1 MSQEKMYEAIT
12 FLGGEPSGSTPS
24 KPDPAPYTEAI
35 HFLNGEPCDD
45 FPPKVVHTPSTEPIR
60 IPNRVS
66 RHQEASSRPVP
77 AHSASSLLGNHSQQS
92 PQAQP
97 YQGNCFVPKR
107 QTVDQTLED
116 IVNSDAIKSY
126 RKEMMRYADRSLLEG
141 PDGSIQLCSR
151 NSRNSVL
158 TPFSPCKHFQ
168 AQKQVQYDSGEEEIV
183 YSFTDATGHSVR
195 YATNAKLNDRA
206 QYKALKD
213 HGFVVL
219 ANLSASTCAELI
231 SRYTA
236 YMISSLPV
244 LTAYSPGWYFT
255 GKEWGF
261 QSSESIAM
269 DYSLFGGA
277 TSYAPDVALY
287 HIIFIFAAIQ
297 PRLPLKMWIRHP
309 FVLLTQGRFYPT
321 DLSIDDKPR
330 AFRETLERL
339 RYQPVI
345 RILGENSC
353 CNDSASSYRQKE
365 NYKTLLSA
373 SQQNKAHPVYMVIAQ
388 ELTPM
393 QCSFCLPIQK
403 VACAERSSDV
413 NVSNLVALI
422 LANPDEFETRIE
434 RHFSAVFNALG
445 DDCIVQQEI
454 AALTAVSSIVVWFY
468 SIHDPKY
475 VRLIAKTYSESLTLY
490 TRYWEELSDDNILG
504 KFKMV
509 LYNSRRSESFR
520 LRPIEDVDSSFDPE
534 NEMLYDETYFYTSS
548 KLLSRLIEIG
558 LRSHMPSVVLDRLKM
573 AGVLSG
579 SVVKTLTFA
588 PNESKDFRFRKLLR
602 NSLRQPGCRDLVE
615 I

>member
-12 FLGGEPSGSTPS
+12 FLG
-24 KPDPAPYTEAI
+24 
-35 HFLNGEPCDD
+35 GEPCDD

-77 AHSASSLLGNHSQQS
+77 AHSASSPLGNLSQQS

-97 YQGNCFVPKR
+97 YQGSCFVPKR

-126 RKEMMRYADRSLLEG
+126 RKEMLRYADRSLLEG

-158 TPFSPCKHFQ
+158 TPFSPCKHFR

-195 YATNAKLNDRA
+195 YATNAKLSDRA

-219 ANLSASTCAELI
+219 ANLSANTCAELI

-261 QSSESIAM
+261 QSSKSIDM
-269 DYSLFGGA
+269 
-277 TSYAPDVALY
+277 SYALFEGSTLSSPDAVLY
-287 HIIFIFAAIQ
+287 HIIFIFAALQ
-297 PRLPLKMWIRHP
+297 ARLPLKMWIRQP
-309 FVLLTQGRFYPT
+309 FVIITHGRFQPT

-330 AFRETLERL
+330 AFKESLERL
-339 RYQPVI
+339 CYQPVV
-345 RILGENSC
+345 RILAENSC

-365 NYKTLLSA
+365 NYKALLSA
-373 SQQNKAHPVYMVIAQ
+373 SQQNKAHPVYMVITQ

-403 VACAERSSDV
+403 VPCCERNYDV
-413 NVSNLVALI
+413 NVSSLVALI
-422 LANPDEFETRIE
+422 LANPDEFEARIE
-434 RHFSAVFNALG
+434 KIFSLTFNSLG
-445 DDCIVQQEI
+445 EDCIVQQEI
-454 AALTAVSSIVVWFY
+454 AALTAVSSIVAWFY
-468 SIHDPKY
+468 SIHDPKISDL
-475 VRLIAKTYSESLTLY
+475 VSKTYGKSLAVY

-509 LYNSRRSESFR
+509 LYNLCQSGSFR

-548 KLLSRLIEIG
+548 KLLSRLIETG

>member
-1 MSQEKMYEAIT
+1 MTQENMRQAIIFLDGEPNDSPPSKADKEAIT
-12 FLGGEPSGSTPS
+12 FIGGEP
-24 KPDPAPYTEAI
+24 
-35 HFLNGEPCDD
+35 LDD
-45 FPPKVVHTPSTEPIR
+45 LPPKMAHTPPMETSR
-60 IPNRVS
+60 IPNTVYPRREAPLRSVPS
-66 RHQEASSRPVP
+66 YNASS
-77 AHSASSLLGNHSQQS
+77 SARGLNQL
-92 PQAQP
+92 PLQAQP
-97 YQGNCFVPKR
+97 CQDSRFVPKK
-107 QTVDQTLED
+107 QSIDQVLED
-116 IVNSDAIKSY
+116 VVNSDKMKSY
-126 RKEMMRYADRSLLEG
+126 RKEIMRYANRSLIEG
-141 PDGSIQLCSR
+141 ADGSVQLCSR
-151 NSRNSVL
+151 NSMNSVL
-158 TPFSPCKHFQ
+158 TPFSPCTHFR
-168 AQKQVQYDSGEEEIV
+168 AQKQIQHDSGEEEIV
-183 YSFTDATGHSVR
+183 YSFTDTTGHSVR
-195 YATNAKLNDRA
+195 YATNAKLSDLA
-206 QYKALKD
+206 QYKTLKD

-261 QSSESIAM
+261 QPSESIPM

-365 NYKTLLSA
+365 NYKTLLNA
-373 SQQNKAHPVYMVIAQ
+373 SQQNKAHPLYMVIAQ

-454 AALTAVSSIVVWFY
+454 ATLATVSSIVVWFY
-468 SIHDPKY
+468 SIHDPKN

-504 KFKMV
+504 RFKMV
-509 LYNSRRSESFR
+509 LYNSSRSGSFR

-534 NEMLYDETYFYTSS
+534 NEMLYDETYFYTST
-548 KLLSRLIEIG
+548 KLLTRIIETG
-558 LRSHMPSVVLDRLKM
+558 LRSHMPGVVLNRLKM

-588 PNESKDFRFRKLLR
+588 PNESKDFRFRTLLR
-602 NSLRQPGCRDLVE
+602 CNLRQPGCRDLVE